1 MWKYYLAGFSL
12 KLLSFCSISRNL
24 YRYLGNTLGAKK
36 RATGLLPSYYIG
48 RVKRLLDSIE
58 KYSFLGEQSRLL
70 ELGTGWMHWE
80 AITAR
85 LFYDFKATLFD
96 VWDNRQLQGL
106 KNNIMQL
113 KSVLPTLDIDD
124 NLRERAYYMI
134 NRISTIESFEELYKL
149 LGFTYVVSSGSI
161 LNVCEKNCFDVV
173 LSAGVMEHVYKNQLP
188 SLLSDLK
195 KLLKPD
201 GYSIHSINLR
211 DHLKQYARS
220 VSSKQYLK
228 YSDRHW
234 NRWLQNDVQYINRI
248 QRPEWIEL
256 FENAGYV
263 LVNEECERD
272 KLSISNVSDK
282 FKTFCESD
290 LQVTWVKLVHI
301 NGCPVKTVSN
311 YSEIEEGSI

>member
-1 MWKYYLAGFSL
+1 MWKYYLAALSL
-12 KLLSFCSISRNL
+12 KMLSSCSISRNL
-24 YRYLGNTLGAKK
+24 YRNLGNTLGAQK
-36 RATGLLPSYYIG
+36 RATGLLPTYYKD
-48 RVKRLLDSIE
+48 RVKRLLDSIK
-58 KYSFLGEQSRLL
+58 KYGFLGEKSRIL

-106 KNNIMQL
+106 KNSIMQL
-113 KSVLPTLDIDD
+113 KSFLPSLDIDD
-124 NLRERAYYMI
+124 SLRERAYHMI
-134 NRISTIESFEELYKL
+134 NRISTIACFEELYKL
-149 LGFTYVVSSGSI
+149 LEFTYEVSPGSI
-161 LNVCEKNCFDVV
+161 LNVCEKNCYDAV

-188 SLLSDLK
+188 HLLSDLK

-211 DHLKQYARS
+211 DHLRQYARS
-220 VSSKQYLK
+220 ASSKQYLK

-248 QRPEWIEL
+248 QRPEWIKL

-263 LVNEECERD
+263 LVDEECERD
-272 KLSISNVSDK
+272 KLSINKVSDT

-290 LQVTWVKLVHI
+290 LQVTWIKLVHI
-301 NGCPVKTVSN
+301 NGCPAKAVSN
-311 YSEIEEGSI
+311 YSEIEEKII